1 MTRDEVKFNDIEQL
15 SAQIAKR
22 LRGGEG
28 ISRSVKDP
36 DVTKTRKKFSGLCY
50 KQLDFLPWGG

>member
-15 SAQIAKR
+15 SAPDRKR

-28 ISRSVKDP
+28 ISRSVKDT
-36 DVTKTRKKFSGLCY
+36 DVTKTRKKFSGL
-50 KQLDFLPWGG
+50 LL